1 MIPAHIRSNGAR
13 AGRVAGFLVA
23 LAVVGIASCSSD
35 PPSPLG
41 SDNDLTGSTP
51 GVIFE
56 DTLDAY
62 PDTVLQYYS
71 NIATDAVLE
80 LGRESGYERAM
91 VIQVSFDGA
100 IADVGKVVDRAVL
113 RITPSTITG
122 SIPARFYQ
130 LQEPYAE
137 GDSLPTLDTLSVLV
151 DPDTGSPN
159 RTMQTLP
166 REYPLDPALV
176 RDWIRF
182 DSLRTAIAIVYDDD
196 ATDELATFHS
206 SEASA
211 DAPTLQIN
219 FVGGTF
225 SSYKVT
231 ADCTFMRATATTP
244 NLVVSD
250 GDVRRSYFRIPLDS
264 LTERSAIHSARVRLY
279 MVPGSTLGDQSNL
292 IVFIPTTD
300 DVTSDDFLT
309 GQLVTATSFDAL
321 DDYVEFGMTNA
332 INLMLQGTLEN
343 NGVVVRFD
351 AENSE
356 LRQVEFYGSNAADSL
371 RPRILV
377 TSSTP
382 ADFHPP
388 GEP

>member
-1 MIPAHIRSNGAR
+1 MIPFHIRSISAR
-13 AGRVAGFLVA
+13 AGRVAGFVVA

-41 SDNDLTGSTP
+41 SDNDLIGSTP
-51 GVIFE
+51 GVIFG
-56 DTLDAY
+56 DTLEAY
-62 PDTVLQYYS
+62 PDTVLQYYTC
-71 NIATDAVLE
+71 IANDVVLE
-80 LGRESGYERAM
+80 LGREEGYERAM
-91 VIQVSFDGA
+91 VLQVSFTGA
-100 IADVGKVVDRAVL
+100 ATDVGKVVDRAVL
-113 RITPSTITG
+113 RITPSAITG

-130 LQEPYAE
+130 LREPYAE
-137 GDSLPTLDTLSVLV
+137 GDSLPTLDTLAVLV
-151 DPDTGSPN
+151 DPETGSPN

-182 DSLRTAIAIVYDDD
+182 DSLRTAIAVVYNDDV
-196 ATDELATFHS
+196 TDELATFNS
-206 SEASA
+206 AEAAS

-225 SSYKVT
+225 SSYRVT
-231 ADCTFMRATATTP
+231 ADCTFIRATETTP

-250 GDVRRSYFRIPLDS
+250 GDVRRTYFRLPLDS
-264 LTERSAIHSARVRLY
+264 LTERSAIHSARVRRYL
-279 MVPGSTLGDQSNL
+279 VPGSTLGGNSNL
-292 IVFIPTTD
+292 IVFIPASD
-300 DVTSDDFLT
+300 DVTSTAFLA
-309 GQLVTATSFDAL
+309 GQLVTATSFRAL
-321 DDYVEFGMTNA
+321 DDYVEFAMTNA
-332 INLMLQGTLEN
+332 ISLMLQGTIAN

-351 AENSE
+351 AENSA

-371 RPRILV
+371 RPRIFV

-388 GEP
+388 EEP